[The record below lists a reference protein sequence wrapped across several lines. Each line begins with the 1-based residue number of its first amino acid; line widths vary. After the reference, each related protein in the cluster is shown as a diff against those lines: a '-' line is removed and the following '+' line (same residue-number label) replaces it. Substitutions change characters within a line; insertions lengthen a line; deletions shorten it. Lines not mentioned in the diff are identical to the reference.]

1 MWQTLQHYKDLSL
14 NRCNLWGKKERG
26 LSGEKGLFLVIFF
39 NIFLLSIF
47 SSQFYSQFPIC
58 CSQPAHIGKTGA
70 RRRIGRRTSLPS
82 SHLPMPGKIP
92 VLNPISI
99 FVQIC
104 TAIKKFKPNLTHFFI
119 ADSAQTE
126 YCLTFHSPSDSV
138 QA

>member
-1 MWQTLQHYKDLSL
+1 M
-14 NRCNLWGKKERG
+14 GKKGKRLGWRKRG
-26 LSGEKGLFLVIFF
+26 YFWSYF
-39 NIFLLSIF
+39 SIYF
-47 SSQFYSQFPIC
+47 VCQYFRSQFYSQFPIC

-82 SHLPMPGKIP
+82 SHLPMLPGKIH

-104 TAIKKFKPNLTHFFI
+104 TAIKNPRLKPNLTHFFI